1 MIDTILQDI
10 VLENLQTLTRY
21 FKKQISNTSQK
32 ILNKNCCH
40 HKNKLTKQITFSV
53 VKLSPRRVLNDTQ
66 VASPMRNGRLSVI
79 VDVIFVGSALK
90 LFLGQLQAHKYL
102 QLLNAYCLI
111 LSAMGNNSFSF
122 LSCNLCTTTV
132 KLKILV

>member
-1 MIDTILQDI
+1 
-10 VLENLQTLTRY
+10 
-21 FKKQISNTSQK
+21 
-32 ILNKNCCH
+32 
-40 HKNKLTKQITFSV
+40 
-53 VKLSPRRVLNDTQ
+53 
-66 VASPMRNGRLSVI
+66 MRNGRLSVI
-79 VDVIFVGSALK
+79 VDVIFAGSALK

-132 KLKILV
+132 KLKLLVQTMLEELKASYLTATYYLL